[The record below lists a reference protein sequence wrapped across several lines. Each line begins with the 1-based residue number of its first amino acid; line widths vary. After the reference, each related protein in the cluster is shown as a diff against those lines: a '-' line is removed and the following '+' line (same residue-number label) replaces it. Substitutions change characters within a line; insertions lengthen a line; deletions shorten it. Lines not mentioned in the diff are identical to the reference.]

1 MSCSLARAAAPPV
14 TALSTP
20 PRKEPRLF
28 SPEPARAAPAQQTAI
43 RSGEGTNVQPDR
55 FGCWCRTA
63 GCLIPLFTCVL
74 NLETD
79 QVRGGTSRKQK
90 PPAGS
95 GHLRPS
101 SSFSRVSHS
110 LPPPPPSP
118 GEPMRACAPAE
129 QIRRRRRRR
138 AFREVVVGGRRRPNP
153 TSAARLIHVTAAG
166 PRLFGHNFARNTDC
180 LARSVGGRGFEMGI
194 KSHTNRRFRSSAASG
209 RVEEGAGRRDTG
221 DSARREKSR

>member
-20 PRKEPRLF
+20 PRKKPRLF

-79 QVRGGTSRKQK
+79 QVRGG
-90 PPAGS
+90 
-95 GHLRPS
+95 HLPKTKAARRQRPFASLLLLLESVSLPS
-101 SSFSRVSHS
+101 SSSS
-110 LPPPPPSP
+110 LARRADAR
-118 GEPMRACAPAE
+118 MRA
-129 QIRRRRRRR
+129 
-138 AFREVVVGGRRRPNP
+138 GG
-153 TSAARLIHVTAAG
+153 A
-166 PRLFGHNFARNTDC
+166 D
-180 LARSVGGRGFEMGI
+180 
-194 KSHTNRRFRSSAASG
+194 SSAAAATRLQGS
-209 RVEEGAGRRDTG
+209 RRRGTPE
-221 DSARREKSR
+221 A

>member
-20 PRKEPRLF
+20 PRKKPRLF

-79 QVRGGTSRKQK
+79 QVRGGAPPENKSR
-90 PPAGS
+90 PPAAAIC
-95 GHLRPS
+95 
-101 SSFSRVSHS
+101 V
-110 LPPPPPSP
+110 PPPPSRECLTP
-118 GEPMRACAPAE
+118 FLLLLPRPESRCAHARRRSRFVGGGGDAPSGKSSSGDAGGL
-129 QIRRRRRRR
+129 IRRRLP
-138 AFREVVVGGRRRPNP
+138 GLSTSRP
-153 TSAARLIHVTAAG
+153 L
-166 PRLFGHNFARNTDC
+166 
-180 LARSVGGRGFEMGI
+180 GRGSLVTTLLGI
-194 KSHTNRRFRSSAASG
+194 RTA
-209 RVEEGAGRRDTG
+209 
-221 DSARREKSR
+221 